1 MNMLNQTMR
10 HLFGLFAIA
19 AMLLPVCANANE
31 LPALVDNFSHQSQ
44 NSLGVQRQ
52 FMNDTVAGGSSESDV
67 TVRSGKM
74 HLTGNLIP
82 PRGQPAWASSILLL
96 DAQGKP
102 MDASE
107 YQGIR
112 LKVKINQGLMSVSAN
127 SSKVTNFDYHAAPV
141 LIKADGKFHV
151 VKFPFSS
158 LKRAW
163 SEQTTLDA
171 STLNSLSRV
180 AFAMQPSA
188 YDFVIDEIGFY

>member
-19 AMLLPVCANANE
+19 AILLPVCTFANE
-31 LPALVDNFSHQSQ
+31 LPELVDNFSHQSQ

-52 FMNDTVAGGSSESDV
+52 FMNDSVAGGSSESEV
-67 TVRSGKM
+67 TVQSGKM
-74 HLTGNLIP
+74 YLTGNLIP

-96 DAQGKP
+96 DAEGKP
-102 MDASE
+102 MDASG

-127 SSKVTNFDYHAAPV
+127 SSEVTNFDYHAAQV
-141 LIKADGKFHV
+141 LIKADGKFHE
-151 VKFPFSS
+151 VKLPFTS

-171 STLNSLSRV
+171 STLNSLSIV
-180 AFAMQPSA
+180 AFAMQQSA

>member
-10 HLFGLFAIA
+10 HFFGLFAIA
-19 AMLLPVCANANE
+19 SILLPVCAFANE
-31 LPALVDNFSHQSQ
+31 LPELVDNFKHQTQ
-44 NSLGVQRQ
+44 NNLGVQRQ
-52 FMNDTVAGGSSESDV
+52 FMNDTVAGGSSESEV
-67 TVRSGKM
+67 TVQGGKM

-102 MDASE
+102 MDASG

-127 SSKVTNFDYHAAPV
+127 SAEVENFDYHAAPV
-141 LIKADGKFHV
+141 LIKADNQFHE
-151 VKFPFSS
+151 VKLPFSS

-163 SEQTTLDA
+163 SEQTSLDA
-171 STLNSLSRV
+171 STLNSLSIV
-180 AFAMQPSA
+180 AFAMQQSA

>member
-1 MNMLNQTMR
+1 MNMLSHIAR
-10 HLFGLFAIA
+10 YLFGVFTIA
-19 AMLLPVCANANE
+19 AILLPVWAFAYE
-31 LPALVDNFSHQSQ
+31 LPELVDDFSHQSQ

-52 FMNDTVAGGSSESDV
+52 FMNDTVAGGSSESEV
-67 TVRSGKM
+67 TVQGGKI

-96 DAQGKP
+96 DAKGKP
-102 MDASE
+102 MDASG

-127 SSKVTNFDYHAAPV
+127 SAEVENFDYHAAPV
-141 LIKADGKFHV
+141 LIKADGKFHE
-151 VKFPFSS
+151 VKLPFTS

-171 STLNSLSRV
+171 STLNSLSIV
-180 AFAMQPSA
+180 AFAMQQSA

>member
-1 MNMLNQTMR
+1 MNTLNQTMR

-19 AMLLPVCANANE
+19 AMLLPVCAYANE
-31 LPALVDNFSHQSQ
+31 LPEMVDNFSHQSQ

-52 FMNDTVAGGSSESDV
+52 FMNDTVAGGSSESEV
-67 TVRSGKM
+67 TVQGGKI

-102 MDASE
+102 MDASG

-127 SSKVTNFDYHAAPV
+127 SAKVENFDYHAAPV
-141 LIKADGKFHV
+141 LLKADGEFHE
-151 VKFPFSS
+151 VKLPFASM
-158 LKRAW
+158 KRTW

-171 STLNSLSRV
+171 STLNSLSIV
-180 AFAMQPSA
+180 AYAMQQSA

>member
-1 MNMLNQTMR
+1 MNTLNQTIR

-19 AMLLPVCANANE
+19 AMLLPVCAYANE
-31 LPALVDNFSHQSQ
+31 LPEMVDNFSHQSE

-52 FMNDTVAGGSSESDV
+52 FMNDTVAGGSSESEV
-67 TVRSGKM
+67 TVQGGKI

-102 MDASE
+102 MDASG

-127 SSKVTNFDYHAAPV
+127 SAKVENFDYHAAPV
-141 LIKADGKFHV
+141 LLKADGEFHE
-151 VKFPFSS
+151 VKLPFASM
-158 LKRAW
+158 KRAW

-171 STLNSLSRV
+171 STLNSLSIV
-180 AFAMQPSA
+180 AYAMQQSA